1 MIVYN
6 EGNGSSP
13 VEQTKR
19 RKIMTRLMIGFTSML
34 VLAVVLTAATARFNA
49 PQFGPAQFCDG
60 EQIQSV
66 LVTDRK
72 RFAGHCQFGLT
83 TTPVGE
89 LAFAFFLTL
98 PASFDALS
106 LAVFDIVT
114 IQDNGVTTVFTSP
127 LVGTIRI
134 SKPFQTS
141 TQPLVTSF
149 KRVRIERD
157 ASVIWFV
164 FQDGDADWA
173 DNYMRS
179 LQEFT
184 N

>member
-1 MIVYN
+1 
-6 EGNGSSP
+6 
-13 VEQTKR
+13 
-19 RKIMTRLMIGFTSML
+19 MTRLMIGFTSML

-89 LAFAFFLTL
+89 LAFAFFLTP
-98 PASFDALS
+98 PASFDALP
-106 LAVFDIVT
+106 LTVFDIVT
-114 IQDNGVTTVFTSP
+114 ISNNGVTTVFTSP

-134 SKPFQTS
+134 SNPFQTS
-141 TQPLVTSF
+141 TQPLATSF

-157 ASVIWFV
+157 VSAIWFV

-179 LQEFT
+179 LLEFT